1 MLRRAN
7 TRWNMRICVRGAF
20 FASRNS
26 KFLRLRWTQFSWMTA
41 QVHRRDP
48 AAYRASRRGL
58 AALDRYPRSGLPEHS
73 EVLVTQL
80 IPMQSSPVT
89 RAFP

>member
-1 MLRRAN
+1 
-7 TRWNMRICVRGAF
+7 
-20 FASRNS
+20 
-26 KFLRLRWTQFSWMTA
+26 MTA

-48 AAYRASRRGL
+48 ATYHTSRHGL